1 MHPRMQSWHSE
12 PEVRMITP
20 LGQSQLAENTSCREP
35 TSQFN
40 KYLAN
45 ARTNLVS
52 WSTQSNGPFLMAV
65 LNSSARS
72 VPTNGPPPRT
82 GIRLGERSDPEQR
95 GVPALIVL

>member
-1 MHPRMQSWHSE
+1 MQSWHSE

-20 LGQSQLAENTSCREP
+20 LGQSQLAEKTSCREP

-45 ARTNLVS
+45 AGTNLVS

-72 VPTNGPPPRT
+72 VPTNGPH
-82 GIRLGERSDPEQR
+82 PELVSVWANDQTR
-95 GVPALIVL
+95 NNGVSLH